1 MNTSKIER
9 SLTLVLFLLI
19 SVCVTGYAQESSGV
33 FSAVGSG
40 VGSTRE
46 EALEAA
52 RLDAVNTLIFS
63 VLKRDAVYRDLF
75 VPEAFKNGWFLSGQV
90 VEDEKR
96 RWSARTEIR
105 VDESLVEALYVG
117 RYSTTVVNLLDAA
130 ESALSEAEILMAEAG
145 RLESNA
151 DLAGAEI
158 AYGRSEAKADEIMR
172 YLGPVEDAVY
182 FSSLGRR
189 KAPELK
195 ALVASLRTSAQEGSA
210 RIHAGRKRLAVD
222 RRTAQVMELLDRID
236 AETSALAAVADAL
249 HPPASAPRSYT
260 TDYLQVSR
268 DKGLQAQDAISHRR
282 ELIRSALVGLP
293 EELQYPRARASFLLD
308 RLNELDGRLK
318 NSDSVIAR
326 ELTFRSPPVRTALW
340 ILNHEPHDRA
350 SLSVVFPLAVAPKDG
365 GSRIFS
371 LSPYFEGRAEGSFAL
386 GDGAFWCRTQVRSG
400 RENLLEGSDF
410 TIRQAVEA
418 GFFGKKLMGLGIAWD
433 WLRSDS
439 KGDGRDGILSVA
451 LVTGRYGTSDA
462 ASTAPMRHPLL
473 ITAYS
478 WELPRKGASDPLELF
493 NLGASAVLRPGRSVR
508 LEGDLAGRV
517 RYAGEESPVR
527 RWEGTAGAGFAF
539 RLPVLRPLLWRL
551 RWEGALRA
559 PFEGEDVR
567 FGDAETLGAFRLGL
581 EYTF

>member
-1 MNTSKIER
+1 MNTNKRAR
-9 SLTLVLFLLI
+9 SRTLALFML
-19 SVCVTGYAQESSGV
+19 
-33 FSAVGSG
+33 FSACAAVHAQVAGGVYSAHGTG

-52 RLDAVNTLIFS
+52 RLDAANTLIFS

-75 VPEAFKNGWFLSGQV
+75 VPEAFKNGWFHSGQA
-90 VEDEKR
+90 EEGEKR

-130 ESALSEAEILMAEAG
+130 ESALAEAEILMAEAG
-145 RLESNA
+145 RHESNA
-151 DLAGAEI
+151 DLPGAET
-158 AYGRSEAKADEIMR
+158 AYSRSEAKADEIMR

-182 FSSLGRR
+182 FSSLGKR

-195 ALVASLRTSAQEGSA
+195 ALTASLRTSAQEGAA
-210 RIHAGRKRLAVD
+210 RIRSGQQRLAVD
-222 RRTAQVMELLDRID
+222 RRTAQVLEILDRID
-236 AETSALAAVADAL
+236 SEIPAIAAVADAL

-260 TDYLQVSR
+260 TDYLGSSR
-268 DKGLQAQDAISHRR
+268 DKGRQARDAVSHRR
-282 ELIRSALVGLP
+282 ELIRSAVAGLP
-293 EELQYPRARASFLLD
+293 AELQYPRARASFLLD

-318 NSDSVIAR
+318 YSDSAIAR
-326 ELTFRSPPVRTALW
+326 ELALRSTPVKAALW
-340 ILNHEPHDRA
+340 ILNHEPSDRA
-350 SLSVVFPLAVAPKDG
+350 SLSVVLPAAVAPQDG
-365 GSRIFS
+365 GSRFFS
-371 LSPYFEGRAEGSFAL
+371 LNPYFEGRAEGSFSL
-386 GDGAFWCRTQVRSG
+386 GDGGFWCRTQVRSG
-400 RENLLEGSDF
+400 RESILDGSD
-410 TIRQAVEA
+410 TTVRQGVEA
-418 GFFGKKLMGLGIAWD
+418 GFFGRKLTGLGVAWD

-439 KGDGRDGILSVA
+439 EGEGRDGILSVS
-451 LVTGRYGTSDA
+451 LVTGRYGAGDA
-462 ASTAPMRHPLL
+462 ASAAPMRHPLL

-478 WELPRKGASDPLELF
+478 WEVPRKGASDPLELF
-493 NLGASAVLRPGRSVR
+493 NLGAQAVLRPGKSVR

-517 RYAGEESPVR
+517 RYSGEEIAAR

-559 PFEGEDVR
+559 PFEGDEVR
-567 FGDAETLGAFRLGL
+567 FDEAETLGAFRFGL